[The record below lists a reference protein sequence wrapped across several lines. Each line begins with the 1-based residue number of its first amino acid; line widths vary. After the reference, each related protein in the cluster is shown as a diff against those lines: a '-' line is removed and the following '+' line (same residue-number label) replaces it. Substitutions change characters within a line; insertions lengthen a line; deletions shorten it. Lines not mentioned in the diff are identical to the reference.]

1 MLTVGEALGRPTRPG
16 GHTSQPI
23 FKQNG
28 SNDVIPRVDVP
39 FAVKIESFSNAWQSG
54 PENRQNLAL
63 LGGT

>member
-39 FAVKIESFSNAWQSG
+39 FAVKIESFSNA
-54 PENRQNLAL
+54 
-63 LGGT
+63 